1 MVAISIF
8 ESFESHAVARTG
20 VVPLPDPKTER
31 NLGGHAVAQRGRERA
46 RAVALLAPAPLSL
59 ACRSSRFRVS
69 MAESFD
75 TCEMLG
81 VACPQNAR
89 FAWVGSTGLA
99 CVPSVP
105 CVRACVSAGGRACG
119 RGRRA
124 EGR

>member
-31 NLGGHAVAQRGRERA
+31 NLGGHAVAARARELA

-59 ACRSSRFRVS
+59 ACRSRFRVS

-75 TCEMLG
+75 TCEMLR
-81 VACPQNAR
+81 VACP
-89 FAWVGSTGLA
+89 
-99 CVPSVP
+99 
-105 CVRACVSAGGRACG
+105 
-119 RGRRA
+119 
-124 EGR
+124 